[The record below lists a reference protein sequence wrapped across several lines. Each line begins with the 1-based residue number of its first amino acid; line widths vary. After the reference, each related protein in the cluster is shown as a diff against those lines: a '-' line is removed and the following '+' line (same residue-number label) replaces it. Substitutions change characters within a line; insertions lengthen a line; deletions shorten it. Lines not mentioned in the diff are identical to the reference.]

1 MTNKIEITIP
11 QIISVDMESL
21 LNKITW
27 QSIASLAPSELLCVS
42 PGALYDWAKITGGAT
57 QEQIT
62 ELIHAAKEKN
72 NDSNKRFKSNR

>member
-1 MTNKIEITIP
+1 MTNKIEITMP
-11 QIISVDMESL
+11 QIISVDIESL

-27 QSIASLAPSELLCVS
+27 QSIVSLTPSELLCIS

-62 ELIHAAKEKN
+62 KLIKEAKEKN
-72 NDSNKRFKSNR
+72 NDSNK